1 LGIPINKKVTAW
13 IEFKMP
19 SNNDDRAYIYIKTAN
34 DFFYF
39 FGYQKGVLGISSTNP
54 KMEEE
59 FNKIKPKERIAK
71 TEAGNIEL
79 QWEDASRGEIFA
91 RRVQSAQ
98 GK

>member
-1 LGIPINKKVTAW
+1 MVIGIPKTLAQHGEATEGVR
-13 IEFKMP
+13 
-19 SNNDDRAYIYIKTAN
+19 NDDRAYVYIKSGN
-34 DFFYF
+34 DVFYF
-39 FGYQKGVLGISSTNP
+39 FGYQKGVLGISSSNP

-79 QWEDASRGEIFA
+79 QWEDPARADMFSRRIQA
-91 RRVQSAQ
+91 AQ